1 MVHIPELSQSG
12 IPLTLSCEAVDRA
25 AIRYFFNDLLTEDR
39 EAIQTHLRGCSRCRK
54 KLEAFERVWL
64 HDDLTRGAERV

>member
-1 MVHIPELSQSG
+1 
-12 IPLTLSCEAVDRA
+12 VDRA